1 MTMSKI
7 TKQVLPTA
15 MYVISMIL
23 LIGVGVS
30 AQDQTYPERLIRFVV
45 PYAPSGG
52 VDFVARTLAEKLS
65 QTLGQSVIV
74 DNRSG
79 GSTNIGTELVAR
91 SAPDGYTFLVASV
104 PITVN
109 RTLFKNLRHDV
120 LKDFRYVCLL
130 STTPNVLVV
139 HPSLP
144 VKTVRELIEYAKAN
158 PGKLTYGSAGIGS
171 SLHLSGELFKMM
183 AGVDILHVP
192 YKGGGAAVPELLGG
206 HISMQFA
213 TVPSVIAHVRSGKLR
228 ALGLTSEKRSL
239 SVPDIP
245 TISESGLPG
254 FDQSAWHGLFAP
266 AGTPDSIIAKMS
278 KEVVSTLKIP
288 DVEKRFTSQGVDI
301 IASTPEEFAAFV
313 RKDVAKYEKLI
324 KSANI
329 RVE

>member
-1 MTMSKI
+1 MQKI
-7 TKQVLPTA
+7 IERVVIAAAVVASALSPMGLNASTQAQGYPTR
-15 MYVISMIL
+15 
-23 LIGVGVS
+23 
-30 AQDQTYPERLIRFVV
+30 PIRFVV

-65 QTLGQSVIV
+65 QTLGNPVIV
-74 DNRSG
+74 DNRPG
-79 GSTNIGTELVAR
+79 GSTNIGAELVAR
-91 SAPDGYTFLVASV
+91 SAPDGYTFLIGSV
-104 PITVN
+104 PTSVN
-109 RTLFKNLRHDV
+109 MTLFKDLRFNTIN
-120 LKDFRYVCLL
+120 DFIHVSLL

-144 VKTVRELIEYAKAN
+144 VKSVRELIEFAKAN
-158 PGKLTYGSAGIGS
+158 PGKLTYGSAGVGS

-192 YKGGGAAVPELLGG
+192 YKGGGAAIPELLGG

-228 ALGLTSEKRSL
+228 ALGLTSDRRSP
-239 SVPDIP
+239 SVPDIL

-266 AGTPDSIIAKMS
+266 AGTPEPIVAKIS
-278 KEVVSTLKIP
+278 KEVVRILKSP
-288 DVEKRFTSQGVDI
+288 DIEKRFATQGVDV
-301 IASTPEEFAAFV
+301 IASSPEDFAAFI
-313 RKDVAKYEKLI
+313 RKDVVKYEKLI

-329 RVE
+329 HVE